1 MQKCQETA
9 APEWLT
15 VLITK
20 ASLASFKLYRFSSFK
35 TLHLV
40 IFLLFFSWL
49 FQYNTFSSKVSDCIG
64 SVADRHFMT
73 SGRICTVWS
82 CILLGKDCFLQIAQL
97 CLSWIK
103 FNEIHNLQ
111 SDCICQSGWIH
122 YTDKNF
128 SCCIFLFLSFPLL
141 LFSLSL
147 LSPHTLSF
155 SPLPWAILCVKTY
168 HTMPCRFSG
177 KNKWNSTHHHPKH
190 ANAEMLEG
198 LVPNESAAI
207 WR

>member
-20 ASLASFKLYRFSSFK
+20 VSLANFKLYRFSSFK

-40 IFLLFFSWL
+40 IFLLFFIWL
-49 FQYNTFSSKVSDCIG
+49 FQYNTFSPKVSDCTG

-73 SGRICTVWS
+73 NGRICTVWS

-111 SDCICQSGWIH
+111 SDCICQSGCIH

-128 SCCIFLFLSFPLL
+128 SCYIFLFLSFPVL
-141 LFSLSL
+141 LFSMSL
-147 LSPHTLSF
+147 LSPHTLFLTS
-155 SPLPWAILCVKTY
+155 SLSY
-168 HTMPCRFSG
+168 TMCQNLSYNALTFSG

-190 ANAEMLEG
+190 ANTEMLEG